1 MLEDTLSNCC
11 GMKLAKDINRIREQC
26 LTYIVSHPQIVICL
40 LSRLFLSEGE
50 SVSTA
55 SAIDLMVDW
64 VASVSEMMGC
74 KKNIEN
80 RLLHTTDHSP
90 TLSGNAWSLS

>member
-1 MLEDTLSNCC
+1 
-11 GMKLAKDINRIREQC
+11 MKLAKDINRIREQR
-26 LTYIVSHPQIVICL
+26 LTYIVSHPQIVIGL

-55 SAIDLMVDW
+55 SAIDFKVDW
-64 VASVSEMMGC
+64 VASVSEMKGC
-74 KKNIEN
+74 KNIEN
-80 RLLHTTDHSP
+80 RLLHTSDHSP